1 MNILFVFGNG
11 LDINLGLKNSYQD
24 FYDYYLDR
32 PSSSP
37 LIENLKAHLKKER
50 YGQWSDLEL
59 GLGKYTEEVDSVEDL
74 EVIYHELDDYLQS
87 YLKVSMTN
95 FSIDDNI
102 RNNFIR
108 DLNTSYRGL
117 PGVASEEV
125 NYFLRQNPSH
135 KINIMSF
142 NYTNVVERILYY
154 KISNKSF
161 PLPISQNSSVY
172 SVQHIHMTLSH
183 SDIIMGVNDESQ
195 IKNNSL
201 ICPECKGLIV
211 KPYINQRLGMRVDS
225 ECMNLINNAE
235 YICLFGLSLGET
247 DNLWWKAI
255 GERMRTSSAR
265 LVFYYYDKDK
275 ITYNNR
281 LILKMDFCRDLLMKR
296 MDMKTIPADLPN
308 RIYIGYKADLF
319 GGK

>member
-37 LIENLKAHLKKER
+37 LIEKLKDHLKKER

-59 GLGKYTEEVDSVEDL
+59 GLGRYTEEVDSVEDL
-74 EVIYHELDDYLQS
+74 EVIYHDLDDNLQS
-87 YLKVSMTN
+87 YLKVSVTS
-95 FSIDDNI
+95 FSIDDSL

-117 PGVASEEV
+117 PGVASQEV
-125 NYFLRQNPSH
+125 NYYLSQIPNH
-135 KINIMSF
+135 NINIMTF
-142 NYTNVVERILYY
+142 NYTNVVEKILYF
-154 KISNKSF
+154 KIPNKTF
-161 PLPISQNSSVY
+161 PLSISQFSSVN
-172 SVQHIHMTLSH
+172 SVQHIHMTLNH

-195 IKNNSL
+195 IKNNTL
-201 ICPECKGLIV
+201 ICSECKGLMI

-225 ECMNLINNAE
+225 ECMYNINNAD

-247 DNLWWKAI
+247 DNIWWKAI

-265 LVFYYYDKDK
+265 LVLYYYDKDI

-281 LILKMDFCRDLLMKR
+281 LILKMDYCRDLLMRR
-296 MDMKTIPADLPN
+296 MDIKNMPSDLPN
-308 RIYIGYKADLF
+308 RIYIGYKADIF
-319 GGK
+319 SGK